1 MDRFDEIA
9 KQALGGAGCTCHEA
23 YVGRNLT
30 DPQCVWHDN
39 AEDVAAALRRVH
51 NEAIDTAMATVRGIT
66 LTSIEPPMSQEAAF
80 ETCRQI
86 VLGVVGSLRV
96 TP

>member
-1 MDRFDEIA
+1 MKDRFDEMA

-39 AEDVAAALRRVH
+39 AEDVAAALRRTW
-51 NEAIDTAMATVRGIT
+51 NEAIDRTVAVFS
-66 LTSIEPPMSQEAAF
+66 LASQEFYRAEVNALKAK
-80 ETCRQI
+80 EK
-86 VLGVVGSLRV
+86 
-96 TP
+96 P